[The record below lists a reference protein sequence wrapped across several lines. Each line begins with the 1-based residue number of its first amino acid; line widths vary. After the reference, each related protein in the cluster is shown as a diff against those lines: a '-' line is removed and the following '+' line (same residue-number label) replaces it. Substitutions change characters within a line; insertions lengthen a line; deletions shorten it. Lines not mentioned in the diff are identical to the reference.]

1 MVAQYCRLTK
11 RIKAQIV
18 ECVLTGKYTVNEI
31 RDKFDYINPHA
42 VTRVCTQNNHLA
54 HKMKHQNKEVS
65 GTRSIDRQILNAY
78 VTAMYKQGYVDS
90 YISKASKKSLG
101 VFVSTS
107 AIRRIKQELGIKRET
122 PFIQSVKDILWP
134 YFDSIPYIM
143 IAKPNFSKM
152 ARETGFSYN
161 TIKKYLAQYQFEK
174 NQELTNTSSQT
185 SLTTAGV
192 ET

>member
-1 MVAQYCRLTK
+1 MVAEYCRLTK

-18 ECVLTGKYTVNEI
+18 ECVLTGKYTVNQI

-54 HKMKHQNKEVS
+54 NKMKQRNKEVS
-65 GTRSIDRQILNAY
+65 ATRTIDRQALNAY
-78 VTAMYKQGYVDS
+78 VAAMYKQGYVDT
-90 YISKASKKSLG
+90 YISKASKKTLG
-101 VFVSTS
+101 AFVSTS
-107 AIRRIKQELGIKRET
+107 AVRRIKQELGIKRET
-122 PFIQSVKDILWP
+122 PFIQSVKDVLWP
-134 YFDSIPYIM
+134 YFNSVPYIM
-143 IAKPNFSKM
+143 IAKTNFSKM

-161 TIKKYLAQYQFEK
+161 TIKKYLVQYQLEK

-185 SLTTAGV
+185 LTTAGV